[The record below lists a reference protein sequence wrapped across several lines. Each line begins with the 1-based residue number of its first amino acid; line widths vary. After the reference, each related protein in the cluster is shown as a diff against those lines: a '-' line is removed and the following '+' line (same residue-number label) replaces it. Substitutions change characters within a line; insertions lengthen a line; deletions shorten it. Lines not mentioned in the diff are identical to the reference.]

1 MSEWGVRLAFLIR
14 CVRYA
19 STTFVWSR
27 DIKALGLDIST
38 DEEVKEVRSW
48 FSTLSDVHA
57 EARLLT
63 CQHIIL
69 CLTLPLPRLP
79 YYEQYQTKAPAFVH
93 TYYKLTGSNKLEPK
107 DPKVL
112 ITAKVMFSVRLTHTK
127 KRLGSSCSAAFA
139 FLVWAPV

>member
-1 MSEWGVRLAFLIR
+1 M
-14 CVRYA
+14 CA
-19 STTFVWSR
+19 SNSVWSR

-48 FSTLSDVHA
+48 FSALSDVHA
-57 EARLLT
+57 QAGLLT
-63 CQHIIL
+63 CQHIIQ

-79 YYEQYQTKAPAFVH
+79 YFEQYQTKPPAFVH

-112 ITAKVMFSVRLTHTK
+112 ITAKVMFSVRPHSHQ
-127 KRLGSSCSAAFA
+127 KRLAHD
-139 FLVWAPV
+139 